1 MIHSYPQASRSSYS
15 FPKGPFTALTRRWM
29 CAVHCG
35 AFPVARVLLGRGG
48 GCGGRN
54 PQWLWTLS
62 TRREEEEEEDVVA
75 SCLGERLQGAGVRDT
90 GSDPVTEAPAF
101 VHSYPLAWDF
111 LTEPNFFFLWG
122 VLPPHMLCAASM
134 WERGSCCLWT
144 CFFVW
149 SDSCSFFLAFFFFFI
164 LLSCLY
170 FCYLVLWVIYIFL
183 IKIVFC

>member
-1 MIHSYPQASRSSYS
+1 M
-15 FPKGPFTALTRRWM
+15 L
-29 CAVHCG
+29 
-35 AFPVARVLLGRGG
+35 VARVLLGRGG

-62 TRREEEEEEDVVA
+62 TRREEEEDVVA

-122 VLPPHMLCAASM
+122 VLPPHILCAASM

-149 SDSCSFFLAFFFFFI
+149 SDSCSFFLAFFFFYSI
-164 LLSCLY
+164 ELSVLLLLSFRSSLHILDKNC
-170 FCYLVLWVIYIFL
+170 FL
-183 IKIVFC
+183 LLMLQVFVFLLQLSWT